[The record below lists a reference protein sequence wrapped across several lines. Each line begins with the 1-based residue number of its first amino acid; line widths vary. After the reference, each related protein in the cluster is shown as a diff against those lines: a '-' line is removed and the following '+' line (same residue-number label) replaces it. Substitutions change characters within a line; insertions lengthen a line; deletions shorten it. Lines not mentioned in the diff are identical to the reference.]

1 MKDSKVLKE
10 YLMSLLKELCV
21 WDDPQQNERIINEYA
36 NEHDIT
42 VT

>member
-10 YLMSLLKELCV
+10 YLMSLLNELFV
-21 WDDPQQNERIINEYA
+21 WDDQQQNERIINEYA
-36 NEHDIT
+36 NEYDIT